1 MNRELYALLPR
12 FTKSRSQQECLRI
25 DSRYSEVLKV
35 ELRSFEVEATNLY
48 ECQLKVL
55 NLINFQPQ
63 NSDKGARSTIA
74 IKLF

>member
-1 MNRELYALLPR
+1 MNRELYVLLPR

-35 ELRSFEVEATNLY
+35 ELRSFKVEATNLY

-55 NLINFQPQ
+55 KLINFQPQ
-63 NSDKGARSTIA
+63 NSDKGARSNIA